1 MYDLVIIGHAAA
13 GPAAAIYAARRNLNL
28 VILTKDVGGEVALS
42 GEVENWPSV
51 IHTTGIELAN
61 AFHEHTKSY
70 NVPIEQGLEVTGIQ
84 QEKNHHI
91 VIAKDFA
98 GNEKKYETK
107 SVVIA
112 TGIHPRKLGVPGED
126 KLKGRGV
133 TSCTVCDGPLFKNKI
148 TATVGAGN
156 SALESVLMM
165 GGIAQKVYLL
175 TKYDQS
181 DLNGGFPRGE
191 NILIDKA
198 KKLQNLEIIYNADT
212 IEILGDNAVSGLKYR
227 DLKTGEEKHIEVSA
241 AMIHIGMIPNSDF
254 ATRLTK
260 NNNKEIEIDML
271 CRTNVPGIFAAGD
284 VTNIP
289 YKQISIS
296 VGMGATAALSA
307 IDYLNHWQE

>member
-1 MYDLVIIGHAAA
+1 MYDLVIIGFAAA
-13 GPAAAIYAARRNLNL
+13 GPAAAIYAARRSLNL
-28 VILTKDVGGEVALS
+28 MVLTKDVGGEVALS

-61 AFHEHTKSY
+61 AFHEHAKSY
-70 NVPIEQGLEVTGIQ
+70 NVPIEQGWEATGIK
-84 QEKNHHI
+84 QEKNHHV

-98 GNEKKYETK
+98 GNEKTYETK
-107 SVVIA
+107 SVIVA

-165 GGIAQKVYLL
+165 SGIAQKVYLL
-175 TKYDQS
+175 TKYDET

-198 KKLQNLEIIYNADT
+198 KKLSNLEIIHNADT
-212 IEILGDNAVSGLKYR
+212 TEILGEKAVSGLKYR
-227 DLKTGEEKHIEVSA
+227 DLKTKEEKQIDVSA

-254 ATRLTK
+254 ATGLTK
-260 NNNKEIEIDML
+260 NGNKEIEVDML
-271 CRTNVPGIFAAGD
+271 CRTNIPGIFAAGD